1 MERPAARARTIKSI
15 GTQEAAP
22 RLGQSSTRL
31 LCVLCAAALIASG
44 IASSA
49 AQAGNPRLRSMSPQG
64 AQRGTEV
71 EITLSGSDLADAQ
84 EIMLYYPG
92 VSVTEMEAVD
102 ETKIKAK
109 FQFDAECRLGIHAL
123 RVRSATGISN
133 LRTFNVGALPEVAEA
148 EPNSEFSTPQKV
160 ELDTTIT
167 GVVQNEDVDYYLV
180 EAKKGERITAEIEGI
195 RMGNTFF
202 DPYLA
207 ILDAQRFEL
216 AVCDDA
222 ALTWQD
228 AVVSLQAPEDGSYV
242 VQVRESAFGGN
253 GSCNYRLHIGRFPRP
268 TAVLPAGG
276 KPNETVAL
284 KWLGDILG
292 ARSEK
297 ITPPEATPP
306 ESRWAE
312 PFGLFAR
319 DEQGL
324 APSPN
329 AFVIDELDNTM
340 EAEPNDDAKSA
351 TAFEAPQA
359 LNGAISKAGDVD
371 CFAFAAKKG
380 QAFDIRVLARQI
392 RSPLDPVLSVRRASG
407 ARVGANDDSGG
418 PDAYLRFT
426 APADD
431 KYVLSVRDHLGRGE
445 IDYVYRVELKP
456 VRPELVM
463 GLPEP
468 RRYVDMTAS
477 VPQGNRTALMVSA
490 NRRNFSGELEIAM
503 HDLPSGVSM
512 ETVPMAA
519 NQNTV
524 PVLLR
529 AEPGTTLSGAL
540 VDVIGRST
548 DPKQKVEGHL
558 EQITGLA
565 RGRNNILV
573 WGHTAHRM
581 ATAVTAAAPFTI
593 ELVEPKAPL
602 VRNGSMELKVV
613 AQRKVGFTAP
623 IRLRM
628 LYNPPGVSSSRDIV
642 IPEGKNEA
650 VIPVTAN
657 GKAGI
662 NAWRIAVL
670 GEPAAPDDG
679 QQNRRRRR
687 GTGVVV
693 STQLARLEVAEP
705 FVGFAF
711 NKTAVE
717 RGQETD
723 FVVKVDANK
732 PFEGVATVELLGLP
746 FEATSEPLKMT
757 KDTNELAF
765 KVKTTAKSPV
775 GRHKSLLCRAT
786 IMVGE
791 EPVVHNLGSGELR
804 IDAPLPE
811 KPASPKSAKKAAPA
825 AKPEKRLTRLEQLRQ
840 ARKQTLKAAKDKPAQ
855 SEGAEQEETAG
866 K

>member
-1 MERPAARARTIKSI
+1 MERPAASAQAIKSI
-15 GTQEAAP
+15 GTQQGAS
-22 RLGQSSTRL
+22 RLWAL
-31 LCVLCAAALIASG
+31 ALIAVA

-49 AQAGNPRLRSMSPQG
+49 AQAGIPQLRSMAPQG
-64 AQRGTEV
+64 AERGTEV
-71 EITLSGSDLADAQ
+71 EITLAGSDLADAQ
-84 EIMLYYPG
+84 EILLYYPG
-92 VSVTEMEAVD
+92 VTVTEMEAVD
-102 ETKIKAK
+102 DKKIKAK

-123 RVRSATGISN
+123 RVRSATGLSN
-133 LRTFNVGALPEVAEA
+133 LRTFCVGALPEVAEA
-148 EPNSEFSTPQKV
+148 EPNSEFSEPQKV

-228 AVVSLQAPEDGSYV
+228 AVISLQAPEDGSYV

-253 GSCNYRLHIGRFPRP
+253 GACNYRLHIGRFPRP

-292 ARSEK
+292 ARSEQ

-319 DEQGL
+319 DERGL

-329 AFVIDELDNTM
+329 AFVINELDNTM
-340 EAEPNDDAKSA
+340 EAEPNDDVKSA

-380 QAFDIRVLARQI
+380 QAFEIRVLARQI

-431 KYVLSVRDHLGRGE
+431 QYVLSVRDHLGRGE
-445 IDYVYRVELKP
+445 LDYVYRVELQP
-456 VRPELVM
+456 VRPELVIS
-463 GLPEP
+463 LPER
-468 RRYVDMTAS
+468 RRYVDMTAC

-490 NRRNFSGELEIAM
+490 KRSNFSGELEIAL

-519 NQNTV
+519 NQTTV

-548 DPKQKVEGHL
+548 DPKLNVEGHL

-602 VRNGSMELKVV
+602 VRNGSAELKVV
-613 AQRKVGFTAP
+613 AQRNEGFTAP

-628 LYNPPGVSSSRDIV
+628 LYDPPGVSSSRDIQ

-650 VIPVTAN
+650 AIPVTAN
-657 GKAGI
+657 GKAEV

-670 GEPAAPDDG
+670 GEPVAPDDG
-679 QQNRRRRR
+679 QQNRRRRRR

-693 STQLARLEVAEP
+693 STQLAQLEVAEP

-723 FVVKVDANK
+723 FVVKVEASK
-732 PFEGVATVELLGLP
+732 PFEGEATVELLGLP
-746 FEATSEPLKMT
+746 FEATAEPLKMT
-757 KDTNELAF
+757 KDTSELAF

-791 EPVVHNLGSGELR
+791 EQVIHNLGSGELR
-804 IDAPLPE
+804 IDAPLP
-811 KPASPKSAKKAAPA
+811 KKTASPKTAKNAAPA
-825 AKPEKRLTRLEQLRQ
+825 AKAEKRLTRLEQLRQ
-840 ARKQTLKAAKDKPAQ
+840 AREQALEAAKEKPAQ
-855 SEGAEQEETAG
+855 PQGAEQEATEQQAAG
-866 K
+866 Q